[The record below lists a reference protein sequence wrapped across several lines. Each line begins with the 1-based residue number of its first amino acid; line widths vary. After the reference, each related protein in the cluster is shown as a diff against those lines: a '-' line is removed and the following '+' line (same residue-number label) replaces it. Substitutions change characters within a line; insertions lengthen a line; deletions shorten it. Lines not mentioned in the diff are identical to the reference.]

1 MMNGIISKQTMKNK
15 KPESYMTNVGSSLE
29 RIRKARALNCG
40 ADYIGIDS
48 LVMKMLPFIRQAGLY

>member
-1 MMNGIISKQTMKNK
+1 
-15 KPESYMTNVGSSLE
+15 MTNVGSSLE